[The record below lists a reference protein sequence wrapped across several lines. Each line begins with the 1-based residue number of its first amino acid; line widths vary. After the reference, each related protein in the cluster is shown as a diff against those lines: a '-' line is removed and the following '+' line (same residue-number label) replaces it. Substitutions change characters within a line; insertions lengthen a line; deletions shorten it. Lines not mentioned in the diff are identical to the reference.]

1 MSEIY
6 YSQIDFVIKREGSQ
20 ESSLIQVLN
29 GTQEILGF
37 LPKEALVYI
46 SEKLKVPLSRTYGIV
61 TFYNFFKTEKDA
73 DHVISI
79 CMGTACY
86 VKGANVILKKL
97 ETELNIKSGQITPDK
112 KFSIREVRCIGA
124 CGMGPLIS
132 VDGVDLYGRVQV
144 DMIPE
149 ILNKYR

>member
-1 MSEIY
+1 
-6 YSQIDFVIKREGSQ
+6 
-20 ESSLIQVLN
+20 
-29 GTQEILGF
+29 
-37 LPKEALVYI
+37 
-46 SEKLKVPLSRTYGIV
+46 
-61 TFYNFFKTEKDA
+61 
-73 DHVISI
+73 
-79 CMGTACY
+79 MGTACY

>member
-1 MSEIY
+1 MSEIN

>member
-1 MSEIY
+1 MSEIN

-29 GTQEILGF
+29 GTQELLGY

-97 ETELNIKSGQITPDK
+97 EAELNIKSGQITPDK

-132 VDGVDLYGRVQV
+132 VDGVDLYGKIQP

>member
-1 MSEIY
+1 MSEIN

-29 GTQEILGF
+29 GTQELLGY

-97 ETELNIKSGQITPDK
+97 EAELNIKSGQITPDK

-132 VDGVDLYGRVQV
+132 VDGVDLYGRIQP

>member
-1 MSEIY
+1 MSEIN
-6 YSQIDFVIKREGSQ
+6 YSQIDFVIKREGSG
-20 ESSLIQVLN
+20 EASLIQVLN

-73 DHVISI
+73 DHVINI

-86 VKGANVILKKL
+86 VKGANIILKKL
-97 ETELNIKSGQITPDK
+97 ESELNIKSGQITPDK

-132 VDGVDLYGRVQV
+132 VDGGDLYGRVQP